1 MVVVVAAAAVVVLVY
16 KIVFPSTTVGTA
28 VGTSPDATVG
38 TLDGGAV
45 SVAVAVLLLTVFMC
59 VCFVVDLLMY

>member
-1 MVVVVAAAAVVVLVY
+1 VGTGISVGEAGAVRDLA
-16 KIVFPSTTVGTA
+16 SEGTTVGTA

-45 SVAVAVLLLTVFMC
+45 SVAVAVLLPPEGTTVGTGISPSAS
-59 VCFVVDLLMY
+59 